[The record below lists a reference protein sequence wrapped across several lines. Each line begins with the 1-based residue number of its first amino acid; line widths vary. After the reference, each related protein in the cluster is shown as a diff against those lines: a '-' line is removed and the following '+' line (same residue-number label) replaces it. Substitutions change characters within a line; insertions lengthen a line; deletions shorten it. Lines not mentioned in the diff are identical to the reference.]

1 MSEEAV
7 SPKTGKH
14 LGKVVLGALGMNSI
28 WVSVNRLALGSRTTY
43 SLHGEGQR
51 SETKGQS

>member
-1 MSEEAV
+1 M

-28 WVSVNRLALGSRTTY
+28 WVSVDRLALGSRTTY